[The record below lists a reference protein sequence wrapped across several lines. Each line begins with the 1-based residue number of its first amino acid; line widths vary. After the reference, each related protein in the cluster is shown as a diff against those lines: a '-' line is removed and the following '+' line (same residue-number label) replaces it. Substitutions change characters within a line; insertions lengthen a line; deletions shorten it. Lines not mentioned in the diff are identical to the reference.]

1 MALPSV
7 SVFRHDPFFLSS
19 LNGNLS
25 LDLAVQCLR
34 YHQLPEK
41 KKTELS
47 KILFGFSFNSA
58 RAKSTS
64 PTAPFTQKKFTLEA
78 LI

>member
-7 SVFRHDPFFLSS
+7 SVFRHDPFFLS

-34 YHQLPEK
+34 YHQLPE